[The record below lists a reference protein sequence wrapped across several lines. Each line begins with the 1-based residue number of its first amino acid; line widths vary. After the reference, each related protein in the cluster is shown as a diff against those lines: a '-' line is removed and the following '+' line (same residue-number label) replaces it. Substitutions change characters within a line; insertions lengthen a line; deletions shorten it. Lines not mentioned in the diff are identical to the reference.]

1 MSSRA
6 YDWADGCRYEVCEK
20 YGIDHRN
27 TGKWVVA
34 QTPEQSKYLEGIRE
48 HASSL
53 DVPVRF
59 VSKEEAERDEPAVR
73 AKEAVLESSS
83 TGIVDSHAFMLYLLG
98 QFEAQEGDIVYRTQV
113 KAIAQKSR
121 GRFDITCMTEDGE
134 ETSIDAGVVVNSAG
148 LSACDVSNML
158 LPKERHIKP
167 YYAKGNYFSYT
178 LPKPKTKRLIYPC
191 PDSAHFAG
199 YFTQIAI

>member
-1 MSSRA
+1 VSSD
-6 YDWADGCRYEVCEK
+6 YADVCRYEVCEK
-20 YGIDHRN
+20 YGIAHQN

-34 QTPEQSKYLEGIRE
+34 QTPEQAKYLDGIHK

-53 DVPVRF
+53 DIPVRF

-73 AKEAVLESSS
+73 ANQAVLESSS

-98 QFEAQEGDIVYRTQV
+98 QFESQEGDIVYRTKV
-113 KAIAQKSR
+113 KLIGPKS
-121 GRFDITCMTEDGE
+121 GGGFDITCVTEDGE
-134 ETSIDAGVVVNSAG
+134 ETSIDTGVLVNSAG
-148 LSACDVSNML
+148 LYACDVSNML
-158 LPKERHIKP
+158 LPEERQMKP

-178 LPKPKTKRLIYPC
+178 LSKPKTKRLIYPC

-199 YFTQIAI
+199 YLTQSPI